1 MYVRCINTKNA
12 WHLVGSGVLWA
23 EPDPDDSA
31 FLRVS
36 TAEGALIGSYL
47 AHRFQP
53 CEAPQATTPAPT
65 PPGAAVAPAGGL
77 AGGVK
82 HDGGKPR
89 MDLLPPE
96 ALREIAAVLAMGAE
110 KYDAHNWRRGFAYSR
125 LIAAALRHLFAWVG
139 GENKDPESGKS
150 HLAHAACCL
159 MFLITFEQ
167 TRTGT
172 DDRHTK

>member
-1 MYVRCINTKNA
+1 MSYNAICINPDLCGY
-12 WHLVGSGVLWA
+12 LVAGQEYTLQRIATPGMVA
-23 EPDPDDSA
+23 IPGMD
-31 FLRVS
+31 
-36 TAEGALIGSYL
+36 ALFYEY
-47 AHRFQP
+47 RFQP
-53 CEAPQATTPAPT
+53 VADPQATTPAPA
-65 PPGAAVAPAGGL
+65 PPEAAVAPAGGL

-82 HDGGKPR
+82 HDEGKPR

-96 ALREIAAVLAMGAE
+96 ALREIAEVLALGAQ
-110 KYDAHNWRRGFAYSR
+110 KYDDHNWRKGFAYSR

-167 TRTGT
+167 TSTGT
-172 DDRHTK
+172 DDRYTI

>member
-1 MYVRCINTKNA
+1 MSYNAICISAGGKKNLVVGQEYTLIPRADGLVNVRGDDGGPYYRA
-12 WHLVGSGVLWA
+12 RFAPLV
-23 EPDPDDSA
+23 
-31 FLRVS
+31 
-36 TAEGALIGSYL
+36 Y
-47 AHRFQP
+47 
-53 CEAPQATTPAPT
+53 PQATTPAPT
-65 PPGAAVAPAGGL
+65 PPEAAVAPAGGL

-82 HDGGKPR
+82 HDAGKPR

-96 ALREIAAVLAMGAE
+96 ALLEIAEVLALGAS
-110 KYDAHNWRRGFAYSR
+110 KYSAHNWRKGFAYSR
-125 LIAAALRHLFAWVG
+125 LIAASLRHLFAWVG

-172 DDRHTK
+172 DDRYTK

>member
-1 MYVRCINTKNA
+1 MSFRAICVNADGANGQLTEGQEYTLTHYGWDRVCIPGA
-12 WHLVGSGVLWA
+12 A
-23 EPDPDDSA
+23 EVWSA
-31 FLRVS
+31 S
-36 TAEGALIGSYL
+36 
-47 AHRFQP
+47 RFQP
-53 CEAPQATTPAPT
+53 LPDPRATTPTPT
-65 PPGAAVAPAGGL
+65 PPEAAVAPAEGL

-82 HDGGKPR
+82 HDEGKPR

-96 ALREIAAVLAMGAE
+96 ALREIAAVLAMGAQ
-110 KYDAHNWRRGFAYSR
+110 KYDAHNWRKGFAYSR

-167 TRTGT
+167 TSTGT
-172 DDRHTK
+172 DDRYTTK

>member
-1 MYVRCINTKNA
+1 MTFQAICIRDSGDSLNIGQEYTLDPIKDSPGIV
-12 WHLVGSGVLWA
+12 LVPGLGAYHASRF
-23 EPDPDDSA
+23 ERIPDP
-31 FLRVS
+31 
-36 TAEGALIGSYL
+36 
-47 AHRFQP
+47 Q
-53 CEAPQATTPAPT
+53 APTPAPT
-65 PPGAAVAPAGGL
+65 PGEATVAPSDGL

-82 HDGGKPR
+82 HDDGKPR

-96 ALREIAAVLAMGAE
+96 ALREIAGVLTMGAQ

-167 TRTGT
+167 TNTGT
-172 DDRHTK
+172 DDRYTI

>member
-1 MYVRCINTKNA
+1 MTFQAICTYPDRLGY
-12 WHLVGSGVLWA
+12 LVKGQEYTLNSSHMSGL
-23 EPDPDDSA
+23 
-31 FLRVS
+31 VS
-36 TAEGALIGSYL
+36 VPGIDLLFYTD
-47 AHRFQP
+47 HFQP
-53 CEAPQATTPAPT
+53 LPGPQAPTPAPA
-65 PPGAAVAPAGGL
+65 PDEAPVAPAEGL

-82 HDGGKPR
+82 HDDGKPR

-96 ALREIAAVLAMGAE
+96 ALREIADVLALGAQ
-110 KYDAHNWRRGFAYSR
+110 KYDAHNWRKGFAYSR
-125 LIAAALRHLFAWVG
+125 LLAAALRHVFSWAG

-172 DDRHTK
+172 DDRHSN

>member
-1 MYVRCINTKNA
+1 MTFQAICVNA
-12 WHLVGSGVLWA
+12 VGTNGQLTSGQEYTLIHYGWDRVYIPGA
-23 EPDPDDSA
+23 SA
-31 FLRVS
+31 VWSVS
-36 TAEGALIGSYL
+36 
-47 AHRFQP
+47 RFQP
-53 CEAPQATTPAPT
+53 LPATQATTPAPT
-65 PPGAAVAPAGGL
+65 PPEAAVAPAGGL

-96 ALREIAAVLAMGAE
+96 ALREIADVLALGAQ
-110 KYDAHNWRRGFAYSR
+110 KYDAHNWRKGFAYSR

>member
-1 MYVRCINTKNA
+1 MSYQAICINPDLCGY
-12 WHLVGSGVLWA
+12 LVAGQEYTIQRTHQPGLVAIPGMDVLFS
-23 EPDPDDSA
+23 ED
-31 FLRVS
+31 
-36 TAEGALIGSYL
+36 
-47 AHRFQP
+47 RFQP
-53 CEAPQATTPAPT
+53 CAAHQATTPAPT
-65 PPGAAVAPAGGL
+65 RPEAAVAPAGGL

-82 HDGGKPR
+82 HDGGKTR

-96 ALREIAAVLAMGAE
+96 ALREIADVLALGAQ
-110 KYDAHNWRRGFAYSR
+110 KYDAHNWRKGFAYSR

-167 TRTGT
+167 THTGT

>member
-1 MYVRCINTKNA
+1 MTYQAICIDPD
-12 WHLVGSGVLWA
+12 LVG
-23 EPDPDDSA
+23 
-31 FLRVS
+31 
-36 TAEGALIGSYL
+36 YL
-47 AHRFQP
+47 AAGKEYTLQPYSGELVSIPGADMLFCRDRFQP
-53 CEAPQATTPAPT
+53 LPGPQAPTPAPA
-65 PPGAAVAPAGGL
+65 PDEAPVAPAEGL

-82 HDGGKPR
+82 HDEGKPR

-96 ALREIAAVLAMGAE
+96 ALREIADVLALGAQ

-125 LIAAALRHLFAWVG
+125 LLAAALRHVFSWAG
-139 GENKDPESGKS
+139 GEDKDPESGKS

-172 DDRHTK
+172 DDRYTN